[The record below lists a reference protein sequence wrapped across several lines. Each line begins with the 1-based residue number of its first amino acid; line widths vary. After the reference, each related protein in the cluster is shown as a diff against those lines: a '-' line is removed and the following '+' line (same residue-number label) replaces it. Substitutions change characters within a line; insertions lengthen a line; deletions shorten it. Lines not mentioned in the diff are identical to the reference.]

1 MKRLKESHGAVGAVQ
16 PSTQP
21 SAAAGGPLAAGS
33 DALPGNSRP
42 ADFYH
47 EDRLAPWLGIARLRL
62 STIRR
67 RALTEGV
74 HWTVHNW
81 TVVYTPEGLTLVR
94 RLLRDMGVRLPSE
107 ITPPTEEPPAPVG
120 PPEKV
125 KVKVVRLYQNSRIL
139 QAMTLPADAAAQKPE
154 LVMVRVPDTA
164 HFMPGMTFTAVHDV
178 RTEHWQFTGRLPRR
192 RGKW

>member
-1 MKRLKESHGAVGAVQ
+1 MKPSKKSRGAVGASQ
-16 PSTQP
+16 PSTQSP
-21 SAAAGGPLAAGS
+21 AGSGGPLAAGA

-47 EDRLAPWLGIARLRL
+47 EDRLAPWLGMARKRL

-81 TVVYTPEGLTLVR
+81 TVVYTPEGLTLIR
-94 RLLRDMGVRLPSE
+94 RLLRDMGVRLPGE
-107 ITPPTEEPPAPVG
+107 ITPPIEEPPPPVG

-125 KVKVVRLYQNSRIL
+125 EVKVVRLYQNTRML
-139 QAMTLPADAAAQKPE
+139 QAMTMPAAAAEQKPA
-154 LVMVRVPDTA
+154 LIMVRVRDNA
-164 HFMPGMTFTAVHDV
+164 NFMPGMTFTAVHDV
-178 RTEHWQFTGRLPRR
+178 RSEHWQFTGRLPRR